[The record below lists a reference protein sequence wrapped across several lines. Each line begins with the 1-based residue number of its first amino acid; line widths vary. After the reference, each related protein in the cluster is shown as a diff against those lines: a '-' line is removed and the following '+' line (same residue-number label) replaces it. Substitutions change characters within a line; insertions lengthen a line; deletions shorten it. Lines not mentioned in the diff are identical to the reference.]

1 MDVLLDAL
9 TRAIVQISEPPGAYV
24 YHLVALFAIE
34 SAGLL
39 ALAGWWRRTGVGL
52 GRLALTLN
60 ALFIVHAVGLVAVL
74 LGAFG
79 LINAIYVVP
88 PLSRGITA
96 ITLALLLWQVLAPRG
111 SRWVD
116 IFALLLLAA
125 TGVGLALTWPDWIAR
140 AGTVSGFNAT
150 PLDAYW
156 STGQIV
162 VAGIGL
168 LWLTVRVGIGFATG
182 RPRPDRW
189 GLSFVLIGLLL
200 IGNALHNVLFIR
212 ELNVAGFLRLAELLA
227 YPLLLAYAFGATP
240 MAMQPAAAPVESK
253 TEPAPPPE
261 HEPRLTARTAN
272 ALATLGLNQDLP
284 QLAQALARAAAL
296 ACDADIALVVSPPDG
311 AGMASLLGA
320 YDKADDLGLPGSL
333 FEAAALARTRV
344 ALAGGTPVHLNPAS
358 AAEELQALVGAA
370 GLSKIGPGL
379 VAPIHA
385 PGAVG
390 DGFGAIVL
398 VNTEGRDF
406 SDADTGVL
414 SALLGPARAALR
426 DVDGDRLALERE
438 IERLTAELNR
448 AEEARRTARGE
459 ADQLSV
465 ALDNARGE
473 AGALHESIL
482 ELRESLADRAQP
494 PVEGA
499 TLTGAA
505 LAGALTA
512 SNTVPSAELQQLRDL
527 AAAAESELNELQE
540 RAEATERELSQ
551 ARAEADALREIVAGA
566 QTEATAWR
574 DRVTTAEGEAARLAQ
589 QAQALQARVEEM
601 EGGAQ
606 KTKPIGLD
614 LPTPPP
620 ALEDERA
627 QHRTEVESLREQL
640 ETQQWKAATRQLDY
654 EFLLSQEKELKTEV
668 ESLREQL
675 AGIQAAGHALEAG
688 GAEGIGA
695 LQLELGR
702 LSQALAAANDQLAA
716 RDREVERLGSERQHR
731 ATDELLAAQ
740 ARVAQLEASLAERA
754 AAAQAAPAGL
764 TRETFDVIASVIQEL
779 RQPMSTIRGYSDL
792 LLGESVGM
800 LGALQR
806 KFLERVT
813 ASCERMEVLVDDLMR
828 VTDLDSGALR
838 LDPQKIDV
846 LYVVD
851 DAIHACAAQYREKG
865 LNLRLDIADD
875 LPTVVA
881 DRDAVRQILTHL
893 LQNAGAA
900 SPADGAV
907 LLRIRDHQ
915 DGERASPFLFVS
927 VTDSGSG
934 VTADDQARVFA
945 RMYRADSPLVTGL
958 GETGVG
964 LALAK
969 ALTQAQG
976 GKIWFTSEPGRG
988 TTFHVLLP
996 IRPPA
1001 SGTSTLSSQN
1011 GGGSA
1016 GGNGARYASGT
1027 D

>member
-34 SAGLL
+34 SAGLM
-39 ALAGWWRRTGVGL
+39 ALVGWWRRSGSGL
-52 GRLALTLN
+52 GRLALALN
-60 ALFIVHAVGLVAVL
+60 ALFILHLVGLVAVL

-79 LINAIYVVP
+79 LLNPVYVVP
-88 PLSRGITA
+88 PLTRGITA
-96 ITLALLLWQVLAPRG
+96 ATLAIVLWITLAPNG

-116 IFALLLLAA
+116 AFTALLLAA
-125 TGVGLALTWPDWIAR
+125 IGIGLALTWPDWIAR
-140 AGTVSGFNAT
+140 AGTVNGFNAT
-150 PLDAYW
+150 PYDALW
-156 STGQIV
+156 SYAQTG
-162 VAGIGL
+162 AAALGL
-168 LWLTVRVGIGFATG
+168 LWLVIR
-182 RPRPDRW
+182 RPARW
-189 GLSFVLIGLLL
+189 GLSLLLIGLLL
-200 IGNALHNVLFIR
+200 IGHALHIILFVQQ
-212 ELNVAGFLRLAELLA
+212 LNVAGVTRLVELIA
-227 YPLLLAYAFGATP
+227 YPLFLAFTVG
-240 MAMQPAAAPVESK
+240 AAPLAAQ
-253 TEPAPPPE
+253 PAPPVAAATDAKATPSAE
-261 HEPRLTARTAN
+261 HEPRLNARTAN
-272 ALATLGLNQDLP
+272 ALASLGLNQDLP
-284 QLAQALARAAAL
+284 QLAQALARAAGL
-296 ACDADIALVVSPPDG
+296 ACDADVALVISPPDG
-311 AGMASLLGA
+311 AGMTSLLGA
-320 YDKADDLGLPGSL
+320 YEKADDLALPGTL
-333 FEAAALARTRV
+333 FEGTALLRTRV

-358 AAEELQALVGAA
+358 APEELQALVGAA
-370 GLSKIGPGL
+370 GLSQIGPGL
-379 VAPIHA
+379 VAAIHA

-398 VNTEGRDF
+398 VNTSGRDF
-406 SDADTGVL
+406 TDADTGVL
-414 SALLGPARAALR
+414 TSLLGPARAALR

-438 IERLTAELNR
+438 IERLTGELNR
-448 AEEARRTARGE
+448 AEEARRATRVE

-482 ELRESLADRAQP
+482 ELRESLAERAP
-494 PVEGA
+494 EAKTDAAALGGA
-499 TLTGAA
+499 TFAAA
-505 LAGALTA
+505 LGAVNA
-512 SNTVPSAELQQLRDL
+512 VPEAELQQLRDL
-527 AAAAESELNELQE
+527 AAAAESELNDLQE

-551 ARAEADALREIVAGA
+551 ARAEAEALREIVAGA
-566 QTEATAWR
+566 QAETTAWHE
-574 DRVTTAEGEAARLAQ
+574 RVTTAEGESARLAQ
-589 QAQALQARVEEM
+589 LAQTLQARLEER
-601 EGGAQ
+601 ESSSQ
-606 KTKPIGLD
+606 KTKPIGLT
-614 LPTPPP
+614 PPPPP

-627 QHRTEVESLREQL
+627 LHRSEVESLREQL

-654 EFLLSQEKELKTEV
+654 EFLLSQEKDLKVEV
-668 ESLREQL
+668 DALRAQL
-675 AGIQAAGHALEAG
+675 AGLQATGQALEG

-716 RDREVERLGSERQHR
+716 RDREVERLQGERLNR
-731 ATDELLAAQ
+731 ATDELLGAQ
-740 ARVAQLEASLAERA
+740 ARVAQLEATLAERT

-838 LDPQKIDV
+838 LDPQRIDV

-915 DGERASPFLFVS
+915 DGERSGPFLFVS

-934 VTADDQARVFA
+934 IPADDQARVFS

-976 GKIWFTSEPGRG
+976 GKIWFTSEPSRG

-996 IRPPA
+996 IRPAPSGGVA
-1001 SGTSTLSSQN
+1001 SGNATN
-1011 GGGSA
+1011 GT
-1016 GGNGARYASGT
+1016 RYATGT

>member
-9 TRAIVQISEPPGAYV
+9 TRAIVQISETPGAYV

-34 SAGLL
+34 SAGLI
-39 ALAGWWRRTGVGL
+39 ALVGWWRRTGHGL
-52 GRLALTLN
+52 GRLALGLN
-60 ALFIVHAVGLVAVL
+60 ALFIIHVISLAAVL

-79 LINAIYVVP
+79 VVNPLYIVP
-88 PLSRGITA
+88 PLSRGVTA
-96 ITLALLLWQVLAPRG
+96 VSLTIVIWLVLAPNG

-116 IFALLLLAA
+116 GIALLLLAA
-125 TGVGLALTWPDWIAR
+125 VGVGLGWTWPIWLSL
-140 AGTVSGFNAT
+140 AGTVNGFNAT
-150 PLDAYW
+150 PLDVPWAYAQA
-156 STGQIV
+156 G
-162 VAGIGL
+162 VAAIGIIGL
-168 LWLTVRVGIGFATG
+168 IVSGIFG
-182 RPRPDRW
+182 RAPRW
-189 GLSFVLIGLLL
+189 GLGLLIL
-200 IGNALHNVLFIR
+200 GLFLVGHILHVLVFIPQLNIAGVTR
-212 ELNVAGFLRLAELLA
+212 LFELVA
-227 YPLLLAYAFGATP
+227 YPLVLAYVLGATSAAREP
-240 MAMQPAAAPVESK
+240 DPAAPAATSGAAPAAETVD
-253 TEPAPPPE
+253 
-261 HEPRLTARTAN
+261 HEPRLTAKTAN
-272 ALATLGLNQDLP
+272 AIATLGLQQDLP
-284 QLAQALARAAAL
+284 QLAQALARAACL
-296 ACDADIALVVSPPDG
+296 ACDADLALVISPPDG

-320 YDKADDLGLPGSL
+320 YDKAEDLGLPGSL

-344 ALAGGTPVHLNPAS
+344 ALAGGTPVHLNPAT
-358 AAEELQALVGAA
+358 ATEELQSLVGAA
-370 GLSKIGPGL
+370 GLTQIGPGL

-398 VNTEGRDF
+398 VNTTGRDF

-414 SALLGPARAALR
+414 TSLLGPARSALR

-438 IERLTAELNR
+438 VERLTADLTR
-448 AEEARRTARGE
+448 AEEARRAARSE

-465 ALDNARGE
+465 ALDHARGDAE
-473 AGALHESIL
+473 TLHKSIV
-482 ELRESLADRAQP
+482 ELRESMTP
-494 PVEGA
+494 PTAETATDVATGA
-499 TLTGAA
+499 AVGAVTGAA
-505 LAGALTA
+505 LAAAMGD
-512 SNTVPSAELQQLRDL
+512 VPAAELQQLRDL
-527 AAAAESELNELQE
+527 AAAAEAELNELQE

-551 ARAEADALREIVAGA
+551 ARAESDALRDIVAGTQA
-566 QTEATAWR
+566 EIATWR
-574 DRVTTAEGEAARLAQ
+574 ERATTAEGEAARLAQ
-589 QAQALQARVEEM
+589 QTQVLQNRLDNVETSS
-601 EGGAQ
+601 Q

-614 LPTPPP
+614 AP
-620 ALEDERA
+620 AAPGLEDERA
-627 QHRTEVESLREQL
+627 LHRSEVESLREQL

-654 EFLLSQEKELKTEV
+654 EFLVSQEKELKAEV

-675 AGIQAAGHALEAG
+675 AGIQATGAALEASG
-688 GAEGIGA
+688 GDGIGA

-702 LSQALAAANDQLAA
+702 LSQALAAANEQLAT
-716 RDREVERLGSERQHR
+716 RDREIERLQGDRQHR
-731 ATDELLAAQ
+731 ATDELLSAQ

-838 LDPQKIDV
+838 LDPQKIDI

-915 DGERASPFLFVS
+915 DGERSGPFLFVS
-927 VTDSGSG
+927 VTDSGAG
-934 VTADDQARVFA
+934 VTADDQARVFS

-996 IRPPA
+996 IRPP
-1001 SGTSTLSSQN
+1001 S
-1011 GGGSA
+1011 SA
-1016 GGNGARYASGT
+1016 GASPAGGPATNGARFIPGT

>member
-34 SAGLL
+34 SAGLM
-39 ALAGWWRRTGVGL
+39 ALVGWWRRAGNGL
-52 GRLALTLN
+52 GRLALALN
-60 ALFIVHAVGLVAVL
+60 ALFIIHAVGLVAVL
-74 LGAFG
+74 LGTLG
-79 LINAIYVVP
+79 LINPVYVVP
-88 PLSRGITA
+88 PLTRGITA
-96 ITLALLLWQVLAPRG
+96 ATLVLLLWLTLAPKG
-111 SRWVD
+111 SRLVD
-116 IFALLLLAA
+116 AFAALLLAA
-125 TGVGLALTWPDWIAR
+125 IGVGLALTWPDWIAR
-140 AGTVSGFNAT
+140 AGTVNGFNAT
-150 PLDAYW
+150 PADLFW
-156 STGQIV
+156 SYGQTGAAV
-162 VAGIGL
+162 VGL
-168 LWLTVRVGIGFATG
+168 LWLLIR
-182 RPRPDRW
+182 RPARW
-189 GLSFVLIGLLL
+189 GLSLLLIGLLL
-200 IGNALHNVLFIR
+200 VGHILHILLFVPQ
-212 ELNVAGFLRLAELLA
+212 LNVAGVTRLIELIA
-227 YPLLLAYAFGATP
+227 YPLLLAFTVGAAPATP
-240 MAMQPAAAPVESK
+240 QAASAATATADQPEK
-253 TEPAPPPE
+253 PAE
-261 HEPRLTARTAN
+261 HEPRLNARTAN
-272 ALATLGLNQDLP
+272 ALASLGLNQDLP
-284 QLAQALARAAAL
+284 LLAQSLARAAAL
-296 ACDADIALVVSPPDG
+296 ACEADYALVISPPDG

-320 YDKADDLGLPGSL
+320 YDRAEDLGLPGTL

-344 ALAGGTPVHLNPAS
+344 ALAGGTPVQLSPTS
-358 AAEELQALVGAA
+358 AADELQALVGAA

-398 VNTEGRDF
+398 VNPGGREF

-414 SALLGPARAALR
+414 TSLLGPARAALR
-426 DVDGDRLALERE
+426 DIDGDRLALERE
-438 IERLTAELNR
+438 IERLTADLNR
-448 AEEARRTARGE
+448 AEEARRNARGE

-473 AGALHESIL
+473 ATALHESIL
-482 ELRESLADRAQP
+482 ELRESLADRPQA
-494 PVEGA
+494 PVESAAIGGA
-499 TLTGAA
+499 TLAAA
-505 LAGALTA
+505 LGAVN
-512 SNTVPSAELQQLRDL
+512 SVPSGELQQLREL
-527 AAAAESELNELQE
+527 ASAAEAELNELQE

-551 ARAEADALREIVAGA
+551 ARAEADALREIMAGT
-566 QTEATAWR
+566 QTEANAWR
-574 DRVTTAEGEAARLAQ
+574 ERVTAAEGETTRLAQ
-589 QAQALQARVEEM
+589 HAQALQARIEEI
-601 EGGAQ
+601 ESGAQ
-606 KTKPIGLD
+606 KTKPIGLE
-614 LPTPPP
+614 LPVPP

-627 QHRTEVESLREQL
+627 LHRDEVESLREQL

-654 EFLLSQEKELKTEV
+654 EFLLTQEKELKIEV
-668 ESLREQL
+668 ETLREQL
-675 AGIQAAGHALEAG
+675 AGIQAAGTALEAN
-688 GAEGIGA
+688 GADGIGA

-702 LSQALAAANDQLAA
+702 LSQALAAANAQLAA
-716 RDREVERLGSERQHR
+716 RDREVERLQGDRQHR

-915 DGERASPFLFVS
+915 DGERAGPYLFVS

-934 VTADDQARVFA
+934 VTADDQARVFS

-996 IRPPA
+996 IRPPTG
-1001 SGTSTLSSQN
+1001 GTSNLGT
-1011 GGGSA
+1011 A
-1016 GGNGARYASGT
+1016 ANGARYTNGT

>member
-9 TRAIVQISEPPGAYV
+9 TRAIVQISETPGAYV

-34 SAGLL
+34 SAGLV
-39 ALAGWWRRTGVGL
+39 ALVGWWRRTGHGL
-52 GRLALTLN
+52 GRLALGLN
-60 ALFIVHAVGLVAVL
+60 ALFIIHAISLAAVL
-74 LGAFG
+74 LGAFAVVNP
-79 LINAIYVVP
+79 LYIVP
-88 PLSRGITA
+88 PLTRGVSAASLVIV
-96 ITLALLLWQVLAPRG
+96 IWLVVAPNG
-111 SRWVD
+111 SRWLD
-116 IFALLLLAA
+116 GLALLLLAA
-125 TGVGLALTWPDWIAR
+125 VGVGLGWTWPSWLTI
-140 AGTVSGFNAT
+140 AGTVNGFNAT
-150 PLDAYW
+150 PLDVPWAYAQA
-156 STGQIV
+156 GVAALGIV
-162 VAGIGL
+162 GL
-168 LWLTVRVGIGFATG
+168 VVNAIFG
-182 RPRPDRW
+182 RTPRW
-189 GLSFVLIGLLL
+189 GLGLLILGLLL
-200 IGNALHNVLFIR
+200 IGHLLHVLVFIPQ
-212 ELNVAGFLRLAELLA
+212 LNIAGVTRLFELLA
-227 YPLLLAYAFGATP
+227 FPLILAYVLSASSATREAESLAP
-240 MAMQPAAAPVESK
+240 VTATAAPAS
-253 TEPAPPPE
+253 EPAD
-261 HEPRLTARTAN
+261 HEPRLTAKTAN
-272 ALATLGLNQDLP
+272 AIATLGLQQDLP
-284 QLAQALARAAAL
+284 QLAQALARAACL
-296 ACDADIALVVSPPDG
+296 ACDADLALVISPPDG

-320 YDKADDLGLPGSL
+320 YDKAEDLGLPGSL

-344 ALAGGTPVHLNPAS
+344 ALAGGTPVHLNPAT
-358 AAEELQALVGAA
+358 AADELGALVGAA
-370 GLSKIGPGL
+370 GIQQIGPGL

-398 VNTEGRDF
+398 VNTTGRDF

-414 SALLGPARAALR
+414 TSLLGPARSALR

-438 IERLTAELNR
+438 VERLTTDLTR
-448 AEEARRTARGE
+448 AEEARRAARSE

-465 ALDNARGE
+465 ALDHARGDAE
-473 AGALHESIL
+473 TLHKSIV
-482 ELRESLADRAQP
+482 ELRESMTP
-494 PVEGA
+494 PPA
-499 TLTGAA
+499 AAAAGAA
-505 LAGALTA
+505 LAAAMGE
-512 SNTVPSAELQQLRDL
+512 VPAVELQQLRDL
-527 AAAAESELNELQE
+527 AAAAEAELNELQE

-551 ARAEADALREIVAGA
+551 ARAEADALRDIVAGTQA
-566 QTEATAWR
+566 EASTWR
-574 DRVTTAEGEAARLAQ
+574 ERATTAEGEVARLAQ
-589 QAQALQARVEEM
+589 QTQVLQSRVDNVETSS
-601 EGGAQ
+601 Q

-614 LPTPPP
+614 APVTPI
-620 ALEDERA
+620 LEDERA
-627 QHRTEVESLREQL
+627 LHRSEVESLREQL

-654 EFLLSQEKELKTEV
+654 EFLVSQEKELKAEV
-668 ESLREQL
+668 ETLREQL
-675 AGIQAAGHALEAG
+675 AGIQATGAALEASG
-688 GAEGIGA
+688 GDGIGA

-702 LSQALAAANDQLAA
+702 LSQALAAANEQLAT
-716 RDREVERLGSERQHR
+716 RDREIERLQGERQHR
-731 ATDELLAAQ
+731 ATDELLSAQ

-838 LDPQKIDV
+838 LDPQKIDI

-915 DGERASPFLFVS
+915 DGERSGPFLFVS
-927 VTDSGSG
+927 VTDSGAG
-934 VTADDQARVFA
+934 VTADDQARVFS

-996 IRPPA
+996 IRPPSNA
-1001 SGTSTLSSQN
+1001 GAPP
-1011 GGGSA
+1011 A
-1016 GGNGARYASGT
+1016 GGPATNGARYTPGT

>member
-9 TRAIVQISEPPGAYV
+9 TRAIVQISETPGAYV

-34 SAGLL
+34 SAGLV
-39 ALAGWWRRTGVGL
+39 ALVGWWRRTGTGL
-52 GRLALTLN
+52 GRLALGLN
-60 ALFIVHAVGLVAVL
+60 ALFIIHVISLAAVL

-79 LINAIYVVP
+79 VVNPLYIVP
-88 PLSRGITA
+88 PLSRGVTA
-96 ITLALLLWQVLAPRG
+96 VSLTIVIWLVLAPNG
-111 SRWVD
+111 SRWLD
-116 IFALLLLAA
+116 GIALLLLAA
-125 TGVGLALTWPDWIAR
+125 VGVGLGWTWPIWLTL
-140 AGTVSGFNAT
+140 AGTVNGFNAT
-150 PLDAYW
+150 PLDVPWAYAQA
-156 STGQIV
+156 GVAALGIV
-162 VAGIGL
+162 GLIVGGIFRR
-168 LWLTVRVGIGFATG
+168 T
-182 RPRPDRW
+182 PRW
-189 GLSFVLIGLLL
+189 GLGLVILGLLL
-200 IGNALHNVLFIR
+200 LGHILHVLVFIPQLNIAGVTR
-212 ELNVAGFLRLAELLA
+212 LFELVA
-227 YPLLLAYAFGATP
+227 YPLVLAYVLGATSAARAP
-240 MAMQPAAAPVESK
+240 DPVAPSATPAAAPA
-253 TEPAPPPE
+253 EPVD
-261 HEPRLTARTAN
+261 HEPRLTAKTAN
-272 ALATLGLNQDLP
+272 AIATLGLQQDLP
-284 QLAQALARAAAL
+284 QLAQALARAACL
-296 ACDADIALVVSPPDG
+296 ACDADLALVISPPDG

-320 YDKADDLGLPGSL
+320 YDKAEDLSLPGSL

-344 ALAGGTPVHLNPAS
+344 ALAGGTPVHLNPAT
-358 AAEELQALVGAA
+358 ATEELGALVGAA
-370 GLSKIGPGL
+370 GLTQIGPGL

-398 VNTEGRDF
+398 VNTTGRDF

-414 SALLGPARAALR
+414 TSLLGPARSALR

-438 IERLTAELNR
+438 VERLTADLTR
-448 AEEARRTARGE
+448 AEEARRAARSE

-465 ALDNARGE
+465 ALDHARGDAE
-473 AGALHESIL
+473 TLHKSIV
-482 ELRESLADRAQP
+482 ELRESMTP
-494 PVEGA
+494 PATDVAAGA
-499 TLTGAA
+499 VTGAA
-505 LAGALTA
+505 LAAAMGE
-512 SNTVPSAELQQLRDL
+512 VPAAELQQLRDL
-527 AAAAESELNELQE
+527 AAAAEAELNELQE

-551 ARAEADALREIVAGA
+551 ARAEADALRDIVAGTQA
-566 QTEATAWR
+566 ESTTWRERATA
-574 DRVTTAEGEAARLAQ
+574 AEGEAARLAQ
-589 QAQALQARVEEM
+589 QAQVLQNRLDNVETSS
-601 EGGAQ
+601 Q

-614 LPTPPP
+614 APVTPV
-620 ALEDERA
+620 LEDERA
-627 QHRTEVESLREQL
+627 LHRSEVESLREQL

-654 EFLLSQEKELKTEV
+654 EFLVSQEKELKAEV

-675 AGIQAAGHALEAG
+675 AGVQATGAALEASG
-688 GAEGIGA
+688 GDGIGA

-702 LSQALAAANDQLAA
+702 LSQALAAANEQLAT
-716 RDREVERLGSERQHR
+716 RDREIERLQGDRQHR
-731 ATDELLAAQ
+731 ATDELLSAQ

-838 LDPQKIDV
+838 LDPQKIDI

-915 DGERASPFLFVS
+915 DGERSGPFLFVS
-927 VTDSGSG
+927 VTDSGAG
-934 VTADDQARVFA
+934 VTADDQARVFS

-996 IRPPA
+996 IRPP
-1001 SGTSTLSSQN
+1001 S
-1011 GGGSA
+1011 SA
-1016 GGNGARYASGT
+1016 GAPPAGGPATNGARYIPGT